1 MRLARFAVAGLAL
14 GIAAGF
20 VAALLR
26 PRPRTPGVSQSL
38 TQATGEPIDWGAR
51 PEARP
56 LSRNVPADP
65 VSWTGPG
72 PVAR

>member
-26 PRPRTPGVSQSL
+26 PRPRTPGISQSL
-38 TQATGEPIDWGAR
+38 IRASDEPIAWGVR
-51 PEARP
+51 PDSPDPSGA
-56 LSRNVPADP
+56 SADP
-65 VSWTGPG
+65 VARSGRG
-72 PVAR
+72 PVVR